1 MPQRLTCV
9 SRCFPGPDSVPPGAP
24 SSFMSGWITRVCC
37 RPACCLP
44 EQTGRQAFVAMTEGK
59 TDDLSAARALGL
71 PKGSIVVMDRGYN
84 DYAWYNSL
92 NNNGIFFVT
101 RLKTNAQYRVIKR
114 RTVPKNK
121 GLTCDQTI
129 QLTGARAKN
138 CPIRLRPACSRQAY
152 RVWLNNNVIKRS
164 YQRHI
169 AQLSPRT
176 GPSGLAFEPAP
187 VDSTPP

>member
-114 RTVPKNK
+114 RTVLKTK

-129 QLTGARAKN
+129 QLTGTRAKN

-152 RVWLNNNVIKRS
+152 RL
-164 YQRHI
+164 
-169 AQLSPRT
+169 PRRRY
-176 GPSGLAFEPAP
+176 GHSLHLP
-187 VDSTPP
+187 DQ